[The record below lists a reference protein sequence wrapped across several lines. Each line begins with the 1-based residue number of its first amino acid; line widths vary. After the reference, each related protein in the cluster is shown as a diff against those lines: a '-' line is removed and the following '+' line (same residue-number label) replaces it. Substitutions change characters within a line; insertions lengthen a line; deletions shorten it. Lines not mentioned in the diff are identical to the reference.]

1 MNIIS
6 HLNFCISKAKNSHF
20 CFSLHISNYKCF
32 GAYALWLFAPC
43 ISSSVNYLF
52 ISFAPF
58 SIIMLLFFLL
68 VYRIFLLWKSRMD
81 LGFVVPKADQV

>member
-6 HLNFCISKAKNSHF
+6 HLNFCISEAKNSHF

-32 GAYALWLFAPC
+32 GAYALRLFAPC
-43 ISSSVNYLF
+43 ISSSMNYLF

-68 VYRIFLLWKSRMD
+68 VYRIFLLWKSRMG